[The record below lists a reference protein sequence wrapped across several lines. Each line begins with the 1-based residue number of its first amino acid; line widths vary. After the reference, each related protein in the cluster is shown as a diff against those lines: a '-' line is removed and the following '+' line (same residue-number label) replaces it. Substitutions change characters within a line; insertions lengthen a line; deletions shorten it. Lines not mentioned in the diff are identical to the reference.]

1 MNESRQKYLQKL
13 EKQIDEEKYGKQ
25 EKTKEEKEEN
35 ASPSKGMRFNS
46 YKKQQINDESNL
58 PKKNN
63 FEL

>member
-35 ASPSKGMRFNS
+35 ESPSKGMRFSS

-58 PKKNN
+58 QKKNN